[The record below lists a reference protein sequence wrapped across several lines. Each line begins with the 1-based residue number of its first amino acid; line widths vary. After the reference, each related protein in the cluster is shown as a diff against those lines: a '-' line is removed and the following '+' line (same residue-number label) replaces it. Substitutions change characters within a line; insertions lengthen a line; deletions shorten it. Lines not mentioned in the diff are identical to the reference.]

1 MTKYVK
7 NGKVREKIN
16 GSTHLLF
23 NTVVKV
29 TEILKSKLKMHQKCK
44 S

>member
-1 MTKYVK
+1 MAKPEK
-7 NGKVREKIN
+7 KIN
-16 GSTHLLF
+16 GSTHLIF

-29 TEILKSKLKMHQKCK
+29 TEILKGKLKMHHKCK